1 MGYNKNGL
9 KRRKKS
15 YRRRKKTLDLRKVGI
30 AALSTVIAISLGYLV
45 YTHLPFVKV
54 NKAIAA
60 GDKFAESADYES
72 AIESYL
78 KALDI
83 DKTSVTAYS
92 NLAGAYL
99 GIDDT
104 ESAKKVLYEGYQN
117 TQNQGLL
124 DNYHTVILNEAV
136 ATMNDGNTD
145 LTTVENIFGVLSEDN
160 SNASA
165 VSLLSAACDRT
176 FTDSY
181 TENANDL
188 FRSGEES
195 KPTYG
200 EYSELVQNMLS
211 VYQAAPSEELK
222 GVVLDYLVPNSSSFT
237 LDISNVS
244 DYINL
249 IDSVTAVVGS
259 NDEVDSFR
267 ACLTNSQEVLAV
279 FDDIFGQLDIGNV
292 DELRSFVVSDEYIA
306 IRDVFLNDEDTPLE
320 NTTYVPISREAI
332 ILNKSDEGWSYRFLD
347 FEENPSTKG
356 VITIWG
362 NYFVDDGVQ
371 RASISYEPESIED
384 NPFPHTQY
392 SVTYLYSYITKGSST
407 KVAQMNYR
415 LDTTITYQDGTINET
430 IVGDW
435 GGSNEWTMDI
445 DTIESRIRA

>member
-1 MGYNKNGL
+1 M
-9 KRRKKS
+9 
-15 YRRRKKTLDLRKVGI
+15 
-30 AALSTVIAISLGYLV
+30 
-45 YTHLPFVKV
+45 
-54 NKAIAA
+54 
-60 GDKFAESADYES
+60 
-72 AIESYL
+72 
-78 KALDI
+78 
-83 DKTSVTAYS
+83 
-92 NLAGAYL
+92 
-99 GIDDT
+99 
-104 ESAKKVLYEGYQN
+104 
-117 TQNQGLL
+117 
-124 DNYHTVILNEAV
+124 
-136 ATMNDGNTD
+136 
-145 LTTVENIFGVLSEDN
+145 
-160 SNASA
+160 
-165 VSLLSAACDRT
+165 
-176 FTDSY
+176 
-181 TENANDL
+181 
-188 FRSGEES
+188 
-195 KPTYG
+195 
-200 EYSELVQNMLS
+200 
-211 VYQAAPSEELK
+211 
-222 GVVLDYLVPNSSSFT
+222 PNSSSFT

>member
-1 MGYNKNGL
+1 MLVLGYNKNGL

-176 FTDSY
+176 MQMISLDPEMNQSQPMVSILSWYRTCY
-181 TENANDL
+181 L
-188 FRSGEES
+188 FIRQH
-195 KPTYG
+195 
-200 EYSELVQNMLS
+200 L
-211 VYQAAPSEELK
+211 
-222 GVVLDYLVPNSSSFT
+222 
-237 LDISNVS
+237 
-244 DYINL
+244 
-249 IDSVTAVVGS
+249 
-259 NDEVDSFR
+259 
-267 ACLTNSQEVLAV
+267 
-279 FDDIFGQLDIGNV
+279 
-292 DELRSFVVSDEYIA
+292 LRS
-306 IRDVFLNDEDTPLE
+306 L
-320 NTTYVPISREAI
+320 RELYLITLCQTAALLLW
-332 ILNKSDEGWSYRFLD
+332 IL
-347 FEENPSTKG
+347 
-356 VITIWG
+356 
-362 NYFVDDGVQ
+362 
-371 RASISYEPESIED
+371 
-384 NPFPHTQY
+384 
-392 SVTYLYSYITKGSST
+392 VTYP
-407 KVAQMNYR
+407 
-415 LDTTITYQDGTINET
+415 TT
-430 IVGDW
+430 
-435 GGSNEWTMDI
+435 
-445 DTIESRIRA
+445 